1 MLLERLVR
9 RSQCG
14 VRIGLQHIFGAR
26 SGIGEDGARVGFI
39 IRGNLKLQ
47 RAESRLHDAGIFA
60 GEESL
65 DSCGLQAQARHFR
78 LQRLIESGYGH
89 DVCHSGS
96 PSSDYK
102 LKMRK
107 R

>member
-39 IRGNLKLQ
+39 MGGNLKLQ

-60 GEESL
+60 GEKSL
-65 DSCGLQAQARHFR
+65 DSCGLQAQARHFSR
-78 LQRLIESGYGH
+78 HRLIESGYGN
-89 DVCHSGS
+89 DICHQG
-96 PSSDYK
+96 PLLAIYK